1 MNTIIKDA
9 ILEPYYCSRD
19 NHGWTVFEEV
29 TSQESDK
36 VYIKPVCHP
45 STFGGCLKVIAKLK
59 VNNKSQYN
67 SIKDYINVYTEEH
80 TKISK
85 EFKLNL

>member
-1 MNTIIKDA
+1 MNTVIKDA

-36 VYIKPVCHP
+36 TYLKPVSHP
-45 STFGGCLKVIAKLK
+45 SSFGGCLQTIAKLK
-59 VNNKSQYN
+59 INNKSQYN
-67 SIKDYINVYTEEH
+67 SIKDYLSAYTKEH
-80 TKISK
+80 NKISDQ
-85 EFKLNL
+85 FNLSI

>member
-1 MNTIIKDA
+1 MNTVIKDA

-29 TSQESDK
+29 ISQESDK
-36 VYIKPVCHP
+36 VYIKPVSHP
-45 STFGGCLKVIAKLK
+45 SSFSGCLKTIAKLK
-59 VNNKSQYN
+59 INNKSQYN
-67 SIKDYINVYTEEH
+67 SIKDYIDVYTKEH
-80 TKISK
+80 TKISR